1 MDLYSGKKEIRVY
14 YKKLED
20 FTGFDNIDALKYDK
34 EFKNAAIETIRKEM
48 ELLIEK
54 EGISIEYITEELNK
68 IEQGQHKL
76 KIDLIAKQQNTAS
89 QLKEEIKNLKK
100 RIEELEK

>member
-1 MDLYSGKKEIRVY
+1 
-14 YKKLED
+14 
-20 FTGFDNIDALKYDK
+20 
-34 EFKNAAIETIRKEM
+34 
-48 ELLIEK
+48 
-54 EGISIEYITEELNK
+54 LNK